1 MADVKKLDR
10 KHAGT
15 SRGTKTLS
23 SSFSGGGKHGTTVS
37 KRLTQ
42 SCSPAMR
49 TKSLSRG
56 KPRESQSPTKSKLE
70 RVLHVKQVPTLP
82 KKRSLQSSKAPKMLV
97 EGKQHGQE
105 KNKRCNGVG
114 KFKSSHRSS
123 NESSNK
129 VIKKLSTSV
138 QKGSAKLQN
147 SRKTK
152 SLPCSTTLTSAK
164 RLCVRLE
171 RQSVPDRF
179 TKKPTNKHAP
189 AKVASTSKTWQP
201 SEYSDSSDNDI
212 LYSLAVPSKK
222 TSSSAAVA
230 SNNHSV
236 AAKRHKHHKHTG
248 ANGGVVEPD
257 TDSEISFRHSP
268 LKHAL
273 KKDFHKQK
281 RKATCEPGLYCIALY
296 KTDDLLVIFKLLFSK
311 IMVYI
316 SIRTVPKILMA
327 SLTYYTCF
335 ELNF

>member
-82 KKRSLQSSKAPKMLV
+82 KKRSLRSSKAPKMLV

-138 QKGSAKLQN
+138 QKRSANPQS

-201 SEYSDSSDNDI
+201 SEYSDCSDNDI

-236 AAKRHKHHKHTG
+236 AAKRY
-248 ANGGVVEPD
+248 NRRYWD
-257 TDSEISFRHSP
+257 TIC
-268 LKHAL
+268 
-273 KKDFHKQK
+273 
-281 RKATCEPGLYCIALY
+281 T
-296 KTDDLLVIFKLLFSK
+296 
-311 IMVYI
+311 
-316 SIRTVPKILMA
+316 
-327 SLTYYTCF
+327 SLCRICAQFFT
-335 ELNF
+335 